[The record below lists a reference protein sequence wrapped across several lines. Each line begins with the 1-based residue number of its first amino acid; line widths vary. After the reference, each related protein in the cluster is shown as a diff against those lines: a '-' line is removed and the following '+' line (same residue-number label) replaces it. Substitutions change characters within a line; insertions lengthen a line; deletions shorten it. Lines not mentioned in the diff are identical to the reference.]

1 MKVCLYLLSQ
11 ASFSFYIYGKSRYGV
26 FMSDE
31 ELLNRWKILRD
42 RVGFEE
48 ALARLIAT
56 KKVSA
61 STAERLS
68 GDTYKH
74 GKPSRKTREALLEAL
89 SKRAS

>member
-1 MKVCLYLLSQ
+1 MCPTG
-11 ASFSFYIYGKSRYGV
+11 FSIYIYGKSRYGV